1 MSEKLRFGEILVRAG
16 VLDRD
21 KLEQIS
27 TGLAESEDLGEH
39 LVQQGL
45 IDESRMLQTVGQA
58 LNLPTVVLTELNP
71 DERALK
77 LLPQALCEQYRVFPV
92 ELEQTSGAEHL
103 HVAMANPADIRG
115 IKQITRKAR
124 RRIRPLVASARDIS
138 EAIAVHYAG
147 AVRHRADGSAQESPV
162 DMFDFSVTDLSSIEI
177 PGGSLDLG
185 GRPPTPTPQPTAG
198 KMDALASLDN
208 LAAYAPTPGPSRTPS
223 LPPRA
228 LSQSRPPARRS
239 APLSGPPSNP
249 PIGRRAVDFG
259 SLPPG
264 NSVEMRD
271 AVYDLGSM
279 EALSALGSEPERLA
293 ALDRVSNPPRSV
305 SQPSDAATRSAPSR
319 ALRPSPQPPRLP
331 PTSMPPRPSE
341 TEATP
346 RTAEA
351 GFGMIR
357 RKKRRNERALKISQA
372 PAQSEPGI
380 LDRIDNESLRSG
392 DRVIARYLDRFQKAP
407 NQPGANE
414 LLAAL
419 ERALRKAGSPTAQLV
434 LVLVRQ
440 LVQQGLIDAEALV
453 DDLLGSND
461 S

>member
-16 VLDRD
+16 VLDRAQLAQASAG
-21 KLEQIS
+21 LE
-27 TGLAESEDLGEH
+27 ASEDLGEH
-39 LVQQGL
+39 LVRQGL
-45 IDESRMLQTVGQA
+45 IDESRMLQAVGQA
-58 LNLPTVVLTELNP
+58 LNLPTVVLTDLNP

-77 LLPQALCEQYRVFPV
+77 LLPQALCEEHRVFPV
-92 ELEQTSGAEHL
+92 ELEQTGGASHL

-147 AVRHRADGSAQESPV
+147 AVRHRADGSVQESPV
-162 DMFDFSVTDLSSIEI
+162 DMFDFSVTDLSSIET
-177 PGGSLDLG
+177 PGDMLDLSPRSAPAG
-185 GRPPTPTPQPTAG
+185 QTAS
-198 KMDALASLDN
+198 KREAMASLDS
-208 LAAYAPTPGPSRTPS
+208 LAAYAQTSGHAKTPS
-223 LPPRA
+223 LPPRSP
-228 LSQSRPPARRS
+228 SQSHPPARRPPAPVGSSPPARRS
-239 APLSGPPSNP
+239 
-249 PIGRRAVDFG
+249 VDFG

-264 NSVEMRD
+264 NSVEMND
-271 AVYDLGSM
+271 AVFDLGSM
-279 EALSALGSEPERLA
+279 ETISALGSEPERLA
-293 ALDRVSNPPRSV
+293 SLDRAPRSRPGSKPV
-305 SQPSDAATRSAPSR
+305 VDASGISLAPRSIHT
-319 ALRPSPQPPRLP
+319 SPQPPRLP
-331 PTSMPPRPSE
+331 PTSMPPRPGD
-341 TEATP
+341 ADAAA

-357 RKKRRNERALKISQA
+357 RKKRRNERALQISQA
-372 PAQSEPGI
+372 PAQSEPGL

-407 NQPGANE
+407 NQPSAGE

-419 ERALRKAGSPTAQLV
+419 ERALRKTGSPTAQLV

-440 LVQQGLIDAEALV
+440 LVQQGLIDAETLV
-453 DDLLGSND
+453 DELLASGD